1 MAKISEMVKRC
12 RLMNPFHL
20 WCIAFAATSQWT
32 DVRQELLLLLERTFS
47 GWVQSRI
54 NEKGNK
60 AIRDAHRDNASKV
73 NSILGS
79 GVDAELS
86 DGVIEWV
93 SVGADGGAD
102 GRRRGR
108 AGAWVTCA
116 LWAGGGRDGGHS
128 SRVGAALSEG
138 VSADDWGRWGRGRAG
153 ARDTFGCGFVL
164 RGLVQGSCVTLWGGS
179 LGGSF
184 GGRLGTVGGG
194 AAPVHGPPW
203 DLGWAAGGEGR
214 EVWRIG

>member
-1 MAKISEMVKRC
+1 MAKISGMVKRC

-86 DGVIEWV
+86 DGVIEWG

-128 SRVGAALSEG
+128 SRVWRLPRREFRRTIG
-138 VSADDWGRWGRGRAG
+138 DGRLRGRAG
-153 ARDTFGCGFVL
+153 AWATLGFWV
-164 RGLVQGSCVTLWGGS
+164 S
-179 LGGSF
+179 
-184 GGRLGTVGGG
+184 GGR
-194 AAPVHGPPW
+194 
-203 DLGWAAGGEGR
+203 
-214 EVWRIG
+214 

>member
-1 MAKISEMVKRC
+1 MVKRC
-12 RLMNPFHL
+12 RLMNPYHL
-20 WCIAFAATSQWT
+20 WCIAFAATSQWA

-73 NSILGS
+73 NSILGP

-86 DGVIEWV
+86 DGVIGWG

-108 AGAWVTCA
+108 ASAWVACA

-128 SRVGAALSEG
+128 SRVGAA
-138 VSADDWGRWGRGRAG
+138 D
-153 ARDTFGCGFVL
+153 C
-164 RGLVQGSCVTLWGGS
+164 
-179 LGGSF
+179 GSF
-184 GGRLGTVGGG
+184 GGRSGTVGGG
-194 AAPVHGPPW
+194 AAPVHGLPS
-203 DLGWAAGGEGR
+203 DCGRFCLGSFGARVIRRVSGRLSLREFRRTIGGGRRRGRAGAWATFGFWVGGGR
-214 EVWRIG
+214 

>member
-1 MAKISEMVKRC
+1 MAKISGMVKRC

-108 AGAWVTCA
+108 ASAWVTCA

-138 VSADDWGRWGRGRAG
+138 VSADDWGRWGEGPRRCTGYLWMWFCFARFGAGVMRHVVGRFSRGEFRRTIG
-153 ARDTFGCGFVL
+153 DG
-164 RGLVQGSCVTLWGGS
+164 
-179 LGGSF
+179 
-184 GGRLGTVGGG
+184 GGG
-194 AAPVHGPPW
+194 AAPVHGSPL
-203 DLGWAAGGEGR
+203 DF
-214 EVWRIG
+214 V